1 MDQWNSDVD
10 QIIALLRQLTD
21 GLADVRKQFM
31 ENQKPHLTVEE
42 LAELVGRKPYT
53 VRSWITDGKI
63 TAIRVSGSGSRGRLL
78 VPRSELNRL
87 IQAGKGSLIPSSAI
101 TPIVE

>member
-63 TAIRVSGSGSRGRLL
+63 TAITAATAAVCTHSPALVQVTGLPSREAVSHASAT
-78 VPRSELNRL
+78 
-87 IQAGKGSLIPSSAI
+87 AGM
-101 TPIVE
+101 